1 MKLVDLLDHHAQRL
15 DAEREQ
21 AASKGLDAPVTAT
34 SGHLLLTVGSL
45 HVYRFD
51 LSEERVLLEDVPV
64 SVLPPGNA
72 EPTEGFVIGSD
83 GRSLVVQV
91 FDALGQTL
99 GTSTIVPDTA
109 GFLETCSTRLATM
122 GRQPEKFTLGP
133 SERLVPWLDPEAKGA
148 EEAVRLGGAA
158 SVLTPLWGEDT
169 ATRRKR
175 LATLAMELVRANKR
189 LLLICPD
196 QAAADEV
203 LGVLA
208 KSMRGAGLQYKS
220 LLSRYELSLVK
231 AASGLALGEL
241 GFEAQMHH
249 FFARSRGDKASL
261 RRKYERFRELTPL
274 LAYKAEKQ
282 RDLTEVKLLEWRLL
296 TQLTDYREKIA
307 TIDETLAKY
316 EALPLLKRLT
326 MQAAGKNVKTLQEYR
341 EIYEQNSVSTVKE
354 LDIAKARIKELT
366 PEAALPKEIKPE
378 YAELKEE
385 VIRLGGT
392 KKIRELLAAGEGT
405 NRQAFLQNKRLVI
418 TTGARVA
425 ADPLFERVR
434 FDVLLV
440 DEAARVPAPFLLAAA
455 GLARERLVLSA
466 DQREIPNPDQWASLE
481 RRQESQ
487 PLAG

>member
-1 MKLVDLLDHHAQRL
+1 MKLADLLEHCAQRL
-15 DAEREQ
+15 DTERER
-21 AASKGLDAPVTAT
+21 AASKGLDAPVTSP
-34 SGHLLLTVGSL
+34 SGILLFTVGSL

-51 LSEERVLLEDVPV
+51 LSEGHVLLEDVPV
-64 SVLPPGNA
+64 SVLPPSNA
-72 EPTEGFVIGSD
+72 EPTEGFVIGAD

-91 FDALGQTL
+91 FDALGQTV
-99 GTSTIVPDTA
+99 GSSTIVPDSA

-133 SERLVPWLDPEAKGA
+133 SERLVAWLDPGAKGGHESA
-148 EEAVRLGGAA
+148 RIGGSA

-169 ATRRKR
+169 ATRRQR
-175 LATLAMELVRANKR
+175 LTTLAMELVRANKR
-189 LLLICPD
+189 MLLVCPD
-196 QAAADEV
+196 HAAADEL

-208 KSMRGAGLQYKS
+208 KSMRGGGLQYKS
-220 LLSRYELSLVK
+220 LLSRYELSLLR
-231 AASGLALGEL
+231 ASSGMPLGEL

-249 FFARSRGDKASL
+249 FFAKSRGDKASL
-261 RRKYERFRELTPL
+261 RRKYDRFRELTPL

-282 RDLTEVKLLEWRLL
+282 RDLNEVKLLEWRLL
-296 TQLTDYREKIA
+296 TQLTDYRDKIKS
-307 TIDETLAKY
+307 INETLAKY
-316 EALPLLKRLT
+316 EALPLIKRLT

-341 EIYEQNSVSTVKE
+341 EIYEQNSAATVKE

-418 TTGARVA
+418 TTAARVA

-455 GLARERLVLSA
+455 GLVRERIVLSV
-466 DQREIPNPDQWASLE
+466 DQREIPDPGQWGSLE

>member
-1 MKLVDLLDHHAQRL
+1 MKLVDLLDHHSRGL
-15 DAEREQ
+15 EAEREG
-21 AASKGLDAPVTAT
+21 AASKGLDASLT
-34 SGHLLLTVGSL
+34 SPSGRLLLTVGAV

-51 LSEERVLLEDVPV
+51 LSEERLLLEDVPV
-64 SVLPPGNA
+64 TVLPGNG

-83 GRSLVVQV
+83 GRSLVLQV

-99 GTSTIVPDTA
+99 GASTIVPDTA
-109 GFLETCSTRLATM
+109 GFLETCSRRLATM

-133 SERLVPWLDPEAKGA
+133 SERLVPWLDPEAKGGP
-148 EEAVRLGGAA
+148 EAARVGGAA
-158 SVLTPLWGEDT
+158 SVLTPLWGEDP

-189 LLLICPD
+189 MLLVCPD
-196 QAAADEV
+196 HGAADEV

-208 KSMRGAGLQYKS
+208 KAMRGGGLQYKS
-220 LLSRYELSLVK
+220 LLSRYELSLLT
-231 AASGLALGEL
+231 AFSGIPLGEL
-241 GFEAQMHH
+241 GLEAQMHH
-249 FFARSRGDKASL
+249 FFAKSRGDKASL

-282 RDLTEVKLLEWRLL
+282 RDLNEVKLLEWRLL
-296 TQLTDYREKIA
+296 TQLTDYRDKIKN
-307 TIDETLAKY
+307 IDEILAKY
-316 EALPLLKRLT
+316 EALSLWKRLT
-326 MQAAGKNVKTLQEYR
+326 MQAAGKNVQTLQQYR
-341 EIYEQNSVSTVKE
+341 EIYEQNSNATVKE
-354 LDIAKARIKELT
+354 LDIAQARIEELI
-366 PEAALPKEIKPE
+366 PEAALSKEIKPE

-385 VIRLGGT
+385 VVRLGGT

-418 TTGARVA
+418 ATGARVA

-440 DEAARVPAPFLLAAA
+440 DEAVRMPAPFLLAAA
-455 GLARERLVLSA
+455 GLVRERIVLSA
-466 DQREIPNPDQWASLE
+466 DQREIPEPGQWASLE

>member
-1 MKLVDLLDHHAQRL
+1 MKLVDLLDHYAQRL
-15 DAEREQ
+15 DAEREG
-21 AASKGLDAPVTAT
+21 AGAKGLDAPVTS
-34 SGHLLLTVGSL
+34 SGGRLLLTVGAL

-51 LSEERVLLEDVPV
+51 LSDERLLLEDVPV
-64 SVLPPGNA
+64 TVLPPGGA
-72 EPTEGFVIGSD
+72 EPTEGFVVGSD

-91 FDALGQTL
+91 FDALGETT
-99 GTSTIVPDTA
+99 GPSTVVPDTA
-109 GFLETCSTRLATM
+109 GFLETGSARLAAM

-133 SERLVPWLDPEAKGA
+133 SERLVPWLDPEAKGGQ
-148 EEAVRLGGAA
+148 EAARIGGAA
-158 SVLTPLWGEDT
+158 SVLTPLWGEDP

-189 LLLICPD
+189 MLLIAPD
-196 QAAADEV
+196 HAAADEV
-203 LGVLA
+203 LGILA
-208 KSMRGAGLQYKS
+208 KAMRGGGLQYKS
-220 LLSRYELSLVK
+220 LLSRYELSLLT
-231 AASGLALGEL
+231 AASGVPIGEL

-282 RDLTEVKLLEWRLL
+282 RDLNEVKLLEWRLL
-296 TQLTDYREKIA
+296 TQLTDYRDKIEN
-307 TIDETLAKY
+307 IDDILAKY
-316 EALPLLKRLT
+316 EALPLWKRLT
-326 MQAAGKNVKTLQEYR
+326 MQAAGKNVKTLKEYR
-341 EIYEQNSVSTVKE
+341 ELYERNSTATGKE
-354 LDIAKARIKELT
+354 LDIAKARLKELT

-425 ADPLFERVR
+425 SDPLFERVR

-455 GLARERLVLSA
+455 GLVRERIVLSA
-466 DQREIPNPDQWASLE
+466 DQREIPDAGPWASLE
-481 RRQESQ
+481 RRQENQ

>member
-15 DAEREQ
+15 DAERAQ
-21 AASKGLDAPVTAT
+21 AAPKGFDAPITSP
-34 SGHLLLTVGSL
+34 SGHLLVTVGSL

-51 LSEERVLLEDVPV
+51 LSEERFLPEDVPV
-64 SVLPPGNA
+64 SILPPGNA
-72 EPTEGFVIGSD
+72 EPTEGFVIGSA
-83 GRSLVVQV
+83 GRTLVVQV

-99 GTSTIVPDTA
+99 GSSTIVPDTA

-122 GRQPEKFTLGP
+122 GHQPEKFTLGP
-133 SERLVPWLDPEAKGA
+133 SERLVPWLDPEAKGGQ
-148 EEAVRLGGAA
+148 EAARIGGSA
-158 SVLTPLWGEDT
+158 SVLTPLWGEDP

-196 QAAADEV
+196 HAAADEV

-208 KSMRGAGLQYKS
+208 KAMRGAGLQYKS
-220 LLSRYELSLVK
+220 LLSRYELSLLK
-231 AASGLALGEL
+231 AASGMALGEL

-282 RDLTEVKLLEWRLL
+282 RDLNEVRLLEWRLL
-296 TQLTDYREKIA
+296 TQLTDYREKISS
-307 TIDETLAKY
+307 IDETLAKY
-316 EALPLLKRLT
+316 EALPLFKRLT

-341 EIYEQNSVSTVKE
+341 EIYEQNSAATVKE

-440 DEAARVPAPFLLAAA
+440 DEAVRVPAPFLLAAA
-455 GLARERLVLSA
+455 GLARERIVLSA
-466 DQREIPNPDQWASLE
+466 DQREIPDPDQWASLE